1 MVSISKRDTLKAM
14 AVLYSLTNETR
25 LKIIELLLQ
34 RYRIGMTPSAIAKV
48 LNLSLPTVTKHLEI
62 LEEAGLVNY
71 IYTRGGTPSKLYKI
85 TDLYITVQIDLSK
98 FVKAFNRSELERM
111 AASYIQKKIET
122 KLPRNITIDDIK
134 NTLRTDQD
142 TAYVV
147 YEYVNEKK
155 IDLIVK
161 PLASMILD
169 VLERENKKS
178 INISELKEINADEY
192 WIDVACRH
200 IQNKGIYT
208 YRDKELV
215 RVEVE

>member
-14 AVLYSLTNETR
+14 AALYSLTNETR

-34 RYRIGMTPSAIAKV
+34 RYRVGMTPSAISKV
-48 LNLSLPTVTKHLEI
+48 LDLSLPTVTKHLEI

-85 TDLYITVQIDLSK
+85 TDLYLTVQIDLSK

-111 AASYIQKKIET
+111 AASYIQKKMET
-122 KLPRNITIDDIK
+122 KLPPSITIDDIK
-134 NTLRTDQD
+134 NTLKTDQD

-147 YEYVNEKK
+147 YEYINEKK

-161 PLASMILD
+161 PISSMIFD
-169 VLERENKKS
+169 ILEKTNKKS
-178 INISELKEINADEY
+178 INIRELEEINADEY
-192 WIDVACRH
+192 WIEVACRH

-208 YRDKELV
+208 YGDKELV

>member
-134 NTLRTDQD
+134 NTLKTDQD

>member
-25 LKIIELLLQ
+25 LKIIELLLR

-62 LEEAGLVNY
+62 LEEAGIVNY

-98 FVKAFNRSELERM
+98 FVKAFNRAELERL
-111 AASYIQKKIET
+111 AANYIQKKMDT
-122 KLPRNITIDDIK
+122 NLPKDITIEDIK
-134 NTLRTDQD
+134 DTLKTDQD

-147 YEYVNEKK
+147 YEYINEKK
-155 IDLIVK
+155 KDLIVK
-161 PLASMILD
+161 PISSMILD
-169 VLERENKKS
+169 IMEKKNKKS
-178 INISELKEINADEY
+178 ISIDELKEIKADEF
-192 WIDVACRH
+192 WIESACKY
-200 IQNKGIYT
+200 IQSKGIYT
-208 YRDKELV
+208 YRDRELV
-215 RVEVE
+215 RVEV